1 MAIENQVSFVF
12 LLFKTVRKE
21 GEGDACLKL
30 WPKGGWC
37 SFGGWGISECGR
49 LFEEVRYLSYGIV
62 ESSEYPLQAIN
73 LRTMNT

>member
-30 WPKGGWC
+30 WPKGGWVLIR
-37 SFGGWGISECGR
+37 GMGR
-49 LFEEVRYLSYGIV
+49 LFEEVRYLSKGIV

-73 LRTMNT
+73 LRKMNT